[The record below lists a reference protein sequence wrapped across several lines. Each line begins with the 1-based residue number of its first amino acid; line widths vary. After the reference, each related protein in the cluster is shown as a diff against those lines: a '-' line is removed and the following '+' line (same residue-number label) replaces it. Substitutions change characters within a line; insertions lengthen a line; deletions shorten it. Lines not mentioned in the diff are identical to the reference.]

1 MTRCNALLILCLL
14 AAAVSRAAA
23 SAPAAL
29 PPIPRILFGVNQYNV
44 GPPELLARYWPL
56 TDEDAGYLKSL
67 GCNAVRFPLYPSEV
81 GIDERKLLAWAAD
94 GRFDPAALGP
104 PDWRSLDAVMDWM
117 VKHGFTPNVCPSPEV
132 RGDWTTKAW
141 MSLHVPENA
150 DPTVWFTMLV
160 VEHLTEKYGE
170 QIVYGWYESWWW
182 NTYKHEK
189 SVRFPAAF
197 RRKLA
202 AMYGGKIGA
211 LNREWGASYASFE
224 QVETSRIMTADGRSV
239 DPSAVNSR
247 RTYDLRR
254 AMDLMQRDVLFGLR
268 DAIRRKAPGAVWA
281 GGCLLNPLGA
291 LADIRSSTVPACG
304 PSMRTAAMTG
314 GFLSADLYSD
324 TLEYYPQY
332 RTLSKFAAV
341 AGSRLFIAE
350 VPGVKPRAFQLVA
363 DVGGPSAGAM
373 AWCGREEVWGLIKGN
388 GERRMANGQA
398 WKELGDAYAADPGR
412 FAAYRPGKVR
422 AYFPEETL
430 HYTVSAQNHM
440 DAFLRICDQMPPGDL
455 ELVLT
460 DELGKLPASARVF
473 VIERTLPLRAIR
485 QLARMGDRV
494 ITPHTSFLDENGRE
508 HPRKPATGDFFQ
520 RLAALPEGPKLLD
533 VFRRVEEKANC
544 VSFGFDGAKVA
555 SPSALAP
562 RNDVLADRPNAIR
575 NLIDGSFNDGITFD
589 DVEQEENVRI
599 SLNGTRTVRGAFVD
613 YFEGDGQQIPPSRVP
628 DRATVSVSTDGVA
641 FRQVAVLSGAG
652 VTSRSRV
659 RFAPVQ
665 ATHVR
670 IDFGRNTAKRGL
682 RLVEVGVVGE

>member
-1 MTRCNALLILCLL
+1 MTRCTAVALILCLL
-14 AAAVSRAAA
+14 AAVVPCVAAPTA
-23 SAPAAL
+23 GL

-56 TDEDAGYLKSL
+56 TDDDAGYLKSL

-81 GIDERKLLAWAAD
+81 GIDEKRLLTWRPD
-94 GRFDPAALGP
+94 GRLDPGDLAA

-160 VEHLTEKYGE
+160 VDHLTEKYGD

-202 AMYGGKIGA
+202 GMYGGRIGA
-211 LNREWGASYASFE
+211 LNREWGTSYSGFE
-224 QVETSRIMTADGRSV
+224 QVETPRIMTADGRSV
-239 DPSAVNSR
+239 EPSAVNSR
-247 RTYDLRR
+247 RTFDLRR
-254 AMDLMQRDVLFGLR
+254 AMDLMQRDVLAGLR

-291 LADIRSSTVPACG
+291 LADIRSATVPACG

-332 RTLSKFAAV
+332 RTLSKFAAA

-350 VPGVKPRAFQLVA
+350 VPGVKPRAFKLVA

-373 AWCGREEVWGLIKGN
+373 AWCGREEVWGLIAAS
-388 GERRMANGQA
+388 GERRTANGQA
-398 WKELGDAYAADPGR
+398 WKELGGAYGADPSR
-412 FAAYRPGKVR
+412 YARYRPGKVR
-422 AYFPEETL
+422 VYFPEETL
-430 HYTVSAQNHM
+430 HYTVSAVNHI
-440 DAFLRICDQMPPGDL
+440 DAFLRICDRMPPGDL

-460 DELGKLPASARVF
+460 DELAKLPASARLF
-473 VIERTLPLRAIR
+473 VIERTLPIRAIR
-485 QLARMGDRV
+485 LLERMGDRV
-494 ITPHTSFLDENGRE
+494 LTPHASFLDENGRE
-508 HPRKPATGDFFQ
+508 HPRKPARGEFFA

-533 VFRRVEEKANC
+533 VFRRVEEKTDC
-544 VSFGFDGAKVA
+544 VSFWFEGAEVA

-562 RNDVLADRPNAIR
+562 RNDVLSDRPNKLT
-575 NLIDGSFNDGITFD
+575 NLIDGSFNDGVTFAD
-589 DVEQEENVRI
+589 AEQEESVTIALKSPRQ
-599 SLNGTRTVRGAFVD
+599 VRGVFVD
-613 YFEGDGQQIPPSRVP
+613 YFEGDGQQIPPSRIP
-628 DRATVSVSTDGVA
+628 DRATVSVSADGVT
-641 FRQVAVLSGAG
+641 FRQVAVLPGAG

-665 ATHVR
+665 ASHVR
-670 IDFGRNTAKRGL
+670 FDFGRNDAKRGL
-682 RLVEVGVVGE
+682 RLVEVGRVGE